1 MLADRL
7 GRRKLLMGGTM
18 AMIAALVGL
27 AVAFADKDA
36 PMPSLA
42 LASLLVFILGWDV
55 SWAGLMLAVV
65 AEVLPLAVRGAGTG
79 LAYSLYWVVSF
90 VTAQFLETAMHSLGT
105 SQTFGGIGVVTSLGC
120 SGPRRACPRRPTRR
134 SRRWPSSSGARLAQ
148 HPSRLRPRCRSTS
161 DGCGG
166 RREGRAAT
174 RQARNAN
181 LSVL

>member
-105 SQTFGGIGVVTSLGC
+105 SQTFGGIGVVTSLALLWTKTCVPETANKTLEEMAVVIG
-120 SGPRRACPRRPTRR
+120 G
-134 SRRWPSSSGARLAQ
+134 SSGT
-148 HPSRLRPRCRSTS
+148 TS
-161 DGCGG
+161 V
-166 RREGRAAT
+166 APAT
-174 RQARNAN
+174 E
-181 LSVL
+181 VPKHV